1 MSFLPI
7 FLDTS
12 AGIVAVVGSGHAA
25 LAKLRLLRSLGAN
38 VRWFPCATKADDE
51 VLRSAPGDGTLEI
64 RQENPVAADLS
75 GIVTLVASAGTG
87 LDEKLSQRCRAAGIP
102 VNVVDRV
109 DLSTFIFPAIV
120 DRGDVVVAIG
130 TAGTSPVIARRLRE
144 KIEALIPARIGELS
158 GLIGRYRARFAAA
171 RRTISARAFWEKVID
186 GSIGALALAG
196 RASEAEAQL
205 VAAIDARDGAAE
217 SSTGTVYLVGA
228 GPGDP
233 DLLTLKAAQALAD
246 ADVVFYDDLVAGGIL
261 DRARRDADRVFVGK
275 RRGHPGT
282 PQDEINAMLVEAARQ
297 GKRVVRLKGGDPF
310 IFGRGGEEL
319 EALRAA
325 AVPVVVVPGVTAA
338 LGCAAEA
345 GLPLTFR
352 NEATQLAI
360 VTAHHADA
368 AACID
373 WKALADPKITL
384 AVYMGLQSAAAVR
397 AGLLAAGRIA
407 HTPVAVLSRGT
418 CADSK
423 ALVGR
428 LDGLAALAA
437 STGDGPALL
446 VIGDVVARSDAW
458 RALETR
464 SAEAA

>member
-1 MSFLPI
+1 MNFLPI

-12 AGIVAVVGSGHAA
+12 AGIIAVVGSSHAA

-38 VRWFPCATKADDE
+38 VRWFPCTADVDDE
-51 VLRSAPGDGTLEI
+51 ILRSALGPGTLEVSHAH
-64 RQENPVAADLS
+64 PGGADLS
-75 GIVTLVASAGTG
+75 GIVAVVSSAGKG
-87 LDEKLSQRCRAAGIP
+87 IDEKLSQRLRAAGIP

-120 DRGDVVVAIG
+120 ERGDVVVAIG
-130 TAGTSPVIARRLRE
+130 TGGTSPVIARRLRE
-144 KIEALIPARIGELS
+144 KIEALLPARIGELS
-158 GLIGRYRARFAAA
+158 GLIGRYRARFVAA
-171 RRTISARAFWEKVID
+171 RHAISARAFWEKVID
-186 GSIGALALAG
+186 GPIGALALAG
-196 RASEAEAQL
+196 RRDEAEAQL
-205 VAAIDARDGAAE
+205 VAAIDARDGA
-217 SSTGTVYLVGA
+217 SSENIGTVYLVGA

-246 ADVVFYDDLVAGGIL
+246 ADVVFHDDLVADEIL

-275 RRGHPGT
+275 RRGQAGT
-282 PQDEINAMLVEAARQ
+282 SQDEINSMLIEAARR

-325 AVPVVVVPGVTAA
+325 DIPVVVVPGITAA

-360 VTAHHADA
+360 ITAHRADA
-368 AACID
+368 ASGID
-373 WKALADPKITL
+373 WNALADPKITV

-397 AGLLAAGRIA
+397 DGLLAAGRSA
-407 HTPVAVLSRGT
+407 KTPVAVLSSGT
-418 CADSK
+418 RADSK

-428 LDGLAALAA
+428 LDGLAALAGSA
-437 STGDGPALL
+437 GDGPALL

-458 RALETR
+458 RALK
-464 SAEAA
+464 SLVAEAA

>member
-1 MSFLPI
+1 MSYLPI

-12 AGIVAVVGSGHAA
+12 AGTIAVVGSTHAA
-25 LAKLRLLRSLGAN
+25 IAKLRLLRSLGAN
-38 VRWFPCATKADDE
+38 VCWYPCTPEVDE
-51 VLRSAPGDGTLEI
+51 SIAASAPGTGTLD
-64 RQENPVAADLS
+64 VVHAAAPDLT
-75 GIVTLVASAGTG
+75 GIVALVASAGKG

-109 DLSTFIFPAIV
+109 DLSTFIVPAIV

-130 TAGTSPVIARRLRE
+130 TGGTSPVIARRLRE

-158 GLIGRYRARFAAA
+158 GLIGRYRARFVAA
-171 RRTISARAFWEKVID
+171 RRSISARTFWEQVID
-186 GSIGALALAG
+186 GPVGELALAG
-196 RASEAEAQL
+196 RTVEAEAQL
-205 VAAIDARDGAAE
+205 VAAIDARDDGALQSNA
-217 SSTGTVYLVGA
+217 GTVYLVGA

-246 ADVVFYDDLVAGGIL
+246 ADIVFHDDLVAGEIL

-282 PQDEINAMLVEAARQ
+282 PQDDINTMLVEAARL

-325 AVPVVVVPGVTAA
+325 GIPVVVVPGITAA

-360 VTAHHADA
+360 ITAHRADA
-368 AACID
+368 AAGID
-373 WKALADPKITL
+373 WNALADSKITV
-384 AVYMGLQSAAAVR
+384 AVYMGLQSAPAVR
-397 AGLLAAGRIA
+397 DGLLAAGRA
-407 HTPVAVLSRGT
+407 ADTPAAVLSRGT
-418 CADSK
+418 RGDSK
-423 ALVGR
+423 AIVGR
-428 LDGLAALAA
+428 LDALPALAA
-437 STGDGPALL
+437 QAGDGPALL

-458 RALETR
+458 RALEARAT
-464 SAEAA
+464 EAA

>member
-12 AGIVAVVGSGHAA
+12 AGIVAVVGSSHAA
-25 LAKLRLLRSLGAN
+25 VAKLRLLRSLGAN
-38 VRWFPCATKADDE
+38 VRWFPCATKVDDE
-51 VLRSAPGDGTLEI
+51 VLRSAPGNGTLEI
-64 RQENPVAADLS
+64 SQENPVAADLS
-75 GIVTLVASAGTG
+75 GIVALVASAGAG
-87 LDEKLSQRCRAAGIP
+87 VDEKLSQRLRAAGIP
-102 VNVVDRV
+102 VNVVDRM

-120 DRGDVVVAIG
+120 ERGEVVVAIG
-130 TAGTSPVIARRLRE
+130 TGGTSPVIARRLRE
-144 KIEALIPARIGELS
+144 KIEASLPARIGELS
-158 GLIGRYRARFAAA
+158 GLIGRYRARLAAG

-186 GSIGALALAG
+186 GPIGALALAG
-196 RASEAEAQL
+196 RTSEAEAQL
-205 VAAIDARDGAAE
+205 VAAIDARDGAA
-217 SSTGTVYLVGA
+217 SGNIGTVSLVGA

-246 ADVVFYDDLVAGGIL
+246 ADVVFYDDLVGGGIL

-325 AVPVVVVPGVTAA
+325 GVPVVVVPGITAA

-360 VTAHHADA
+360 ITAHRADA
-368 AACID
+368 AAGID

-397 AGLLAAGRIA
+397 DGLLAAGRAA
-407 HTPVAVLSRGT
+407 HTPAAVLSRGT
-418 CADSK
+418 RGDSK

-437 STGDGPALL
+437 SAGDGPALL
-446 VIGDVVARSDAW
+446 VIGDAVARSDAW

>member
-7 FLDTS
+7 FLDIS
-12 AGIVAVVGSGHAA
+12 AGIVAVVGSSHAA

-38 VRWFPCATKADDE
+38 IRWFPCTAEVDE
-51 VLRSAPGDGTLEI
+51 DVLRSAPGPGALEI
-64 RQENPVAADLS
+64 SHAHPGGADLS
-75 GIVTLVASAGTG
+75 GIVALVSSAGKDI
-87 LDEKLSQRCRAAGIP
+87 DEKTSRRCRAAGIP
-102 VNVVDRV
+102 VNVVDNV

-130 TAGTSPVIARRLRE
+130 TGGTSPVIARRLRE
-144 KIEALIPARIGELS
+144 KIEALLPARIGELS
-158 GLIGRYRARFAAA
+158 GLIGRYRARFVATKRA
-171 RRTISARAFWEKVID
+171 ISSRSFWEKIID
-186 GSIGALALAG
+186 GPIGALALAG
-196 RASEAEAQL
+196 RREEAEAQL
-205 VAAIDARDGAAE
+205 VAAIDVRDAGAPNQV
-217 SSTGTVYLVGA
+217 GTVYLVGA

-246 ADVVFYDDLVAGGIL
+246 ADIVFYDDLVASEIL

-282 PQDEINAMLVEAARQ
+282 PQDDINAMLVEAARL

-325 AVPVVVVPGVTAA
+325 EIPVVIVPGITAA

-360 VTAHHADA
+360 VTAHRADA
-368 AACID
+368 ASGID
-373 WKALADPKITL
+373 GNALADPKITV

-397 AGLLAAGRIA
+397 DGLLAAGRSA
-407 HTPVAVLSRGT
+407 QTPVAVLSRGT
-418 CADSK
+418 RADSK
-423 ALVGR
+423 TLVGR

-437 STGDGPALL
+437 SAGDGPALL
-446 VIGDVVARSDAW
+446 VVGDVVARSDAW
-458 RALETR
+458 R
-464 SAEAA
+464 EAKQAVAAAA